1 MEKIELTPVELK
13 VLRKDIAG
21 RFFPMTASDEEL
33 KAMENVIDI
42 ADNLLRKYDAYD
54 ELNKYQDMSSMK
66 WLYDKYKEQ
75 QEK

>member
-1 MEKIELTPVELK
+1 
-13 VLRKDIAG
+13 
-21 RFFPMTASDEEL
+21 MTAPDEEL